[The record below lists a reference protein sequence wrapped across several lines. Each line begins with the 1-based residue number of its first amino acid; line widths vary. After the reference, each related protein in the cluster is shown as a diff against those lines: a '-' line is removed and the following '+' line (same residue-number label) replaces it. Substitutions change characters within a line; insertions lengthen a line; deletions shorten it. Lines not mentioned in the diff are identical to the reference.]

1 MRLFQRACLRKHLNQ
16 LYLQLIS
23 LRRGITVPISIKHDR
38 DTERVYRDELKENE
52 LIHDFPSIPIAVASS
67 EVPRNNNSQGH
78 AASNPYISGINVI
91 VQNPLLSLLFREF
104 LESTH
109 CWENFAFYL
118 EVSDFIAYYERIG
131 YTSTRLNIDCNALGA
146 LYSE

>member
-1 MRLFQRACLRKHLNQ
+1 M
-16 LYLQLIS
+16 
-23 LRRGITVPISIKHDR
+23 
-38 DTERVYRDELKENE
+38 
-52 LIHDFPSIPIAVASS
+52 AVASA
-67 EVPRNNNSQGH
+67 EVPRNNNPQGH
-78 AASNPYISGINVI
+78 PASNPYISGINII

-131 YTSTRLNIDCNALGA
+131 YTSARLDIDCNALGA